1 MPLPA
6 PLMLIVA
13 VIGAAFLAGCGKS
26 PTGSSGALPPASGA
40 AVEPVDLPL
49 VAVTNRMLERTI
61 DVTGSL
67 LPIDQ
72 TPVSVKVPGRLE
84 SLVVDL
90 GSFVREGDLIAR
102 VEAPDYDLRVRQAE
116 AALGEARARVG
127 LPLEGEND
135 QVEVESLSSVK
146 EARAVLE
153 EARAN
158 RQRIDALTVQG
169 ILSTAELDTASASY
183 KVALSRY
190 EEALEGARTR
200 VAQLLQRRAEF
211 DIARKQLADTYLL
224 APFDGAVQA
233 RRANIGEYL
242 TPGSPVVVLVRVDP
256 LRLRVEVSERDA
268 ARVRIGQ
275 RVRVS
280 VEGDTKTYDGEIKRL
295 SPAIAQGSRTLVVE
309 ADVPSHGQLRPGA
322 FARAR
327 IIAVSDAPALTVPA
341 DAVIAFAGIE
351 KVFAVDQGKAVER
364 RISTGDRGD
373 GWIEVVSGLQAGEWV
388 VRRPGSLQTGR
399 PVRNTVD
406 APSPAS
412 TGVPPTGNG
421 RS

>member
-1 MPLPA
+1 MPSFA
-6 PLMLIVA
+6 PQWLVVFVL
-13 VIGAAFLAGCGKS
+13 GATLLSGCKKS
-26 PTGSSGALPPASGA
+26 PEAKSATATATAQEVMEFQLAM
-40 AVEPVDLPL
+40 
-49 VAVTNRMLERTI
+49 VTNRFLDRAI

-135 QVEVESLSSVK
+135 QVEVEALSSVK

-153 EARAN
+153 EALAN
-158 RQRIDALTVQG
+158 RKRIDTLTVQG
-169 ILSTAELDTASASY
+169 ILSTAELDTASATY

-224 APFDGAVQA
+224 APFDGAVQS

-268 ARVRIGQ
+268 MRIKAGQ
-275 RVRVS
+275 PVRVN
-280 VEGDTKTYDGEIKRL
+280 VEGDPKTYDGEVKRL

-327 IIAVSDAPALTVPA
+327 IVTVSELAAVTIPA
-341 DAVIAFAGIE
+341 DGVVTFAGIE
-351 KVFAVDQGKAVER
+351 KVFAVTNGLAQER
-364 RISTGDRGD
+364 RITTGDRGD
-373 GWIEVVSGLQAGEWV
+373 GWVEVVAGLRAGEWV
-388 VRRPGSLQTGR
+388 VRSPGNLQTGR
-399 PVRNTVD
+399 PVRSAAESGGTRV
-406 APSPAS
+406 AS
-412 TGVPPTGNG
+412 GNK
-421 RS
+421 S

>member
-1 MPLPA
+1 MPLSVPQC
-6 PLMLIVA
+6 VA
-13 VIGAAFLAGCGKS
+13 AVALGALLLSGCGKRTVVTIS
-26 PTGSSGALPPASGA
+26 ATADSVAE
-40 AVEPVDLPL
+40 VMEFPL
-49 VAVTNRMLERTI
+49 VMVTNRLLDRAIE
-61 DVTGSL
+61 VTGSL

-84 SLVVDL
+84 SIVVDL
-90 GSFVREGDLIAR
+90 GSLVREGDLIAR
-102 VEAPDYDLRVRQAE
+102 VEAPDYDLRVRQVE

-127 LPLEGEND
+127 LPLEGESD
-135 QVEVESLSSVK
+135 LVEVESLSSVK

-153 EARAN
+153 EAVAN
-158 RQRIDALTVQG
+158 RKRIDTLTIQG

-200 VAQLLQRRAEF
+200 VAQLLQRRAEY

-268 ARVRIGQ
+268 MRVRTGQ

-280 VEGDTKTYDGEIKRL
+280 VEGDSKTYEGEVKRL

-309 ADVPSHGQLRPGA
+309 ADVPSRGQLRPGA

-327 IIAVSDAPALTVPA
+327 IVTVSELPAVTVPP
-341 DAVIAFAGIE
+341 DAVVTFAGIE
-351 KVFAVDQGKAVER
+351 KVFAVTNGLAQER
-364 RISTGDRGD
+364 RITTGDRGE
-373 GWIEVVSGLQAGEWV
+373 GWIEVIGGLRAGEWV
-388 VRRPGSLQTGR
+388 VRSPGNLQTGR
-399 PVRNTVD
+399 AVR
-406 APSPAS
+406 PSAEAAGTSVAS
-412 TGVPPTGNG
+412 GGK
-421 RS
+421 S

>member
-1 MPLPA
+1 MPLSA
-6 PLMLIVA
+6 PQRFVA
-13 VIGAAFLAGCGKS
+13 AALGAWLLVGCGKAPDGKSS
-26 PTGSSGALPPASGA
+26 PTQSAVQEAL
-40 AVEPVDLPL
+40 ELPL
-49 VAVTNRMLERTI
+49 VLVTNRALDRAI
-61 DVTGSL
+61 HVTGSL
-67 LPIDQ
+67 LPLDQ

-84 SLVVDL
+84 SIVVDL

-135 QVEVESLSSVK
+135 QVEVEALSSVK

-153 EARAN
+153 EAVAN
-158 RQRIDALTVQG
+158 RKRIDTLTVQG
-169 ILSTAELDTASASY
+169 ILSTAELDTASATY

-200 VAQLLQRRAEF
+200 VAQLLQRRAEY

-233 RRANIGEYL
+233 RRANVGEYL
-242 TPGSPVVVLVRVDP
+242 TPGAPVVVLVRIDP

-268 ARVRIGQ
+268 MRVRTGQ
-275 RVRVS
+275 RVRVTL
-280 VEGDTKTYDGEIKRL
+280 EGDPKTYEGEVKRL

-322 FARAR
+322 FARAS
-327 IIAVSDAPALTVPA
+327 IVTVSESPAVTVPT
-341 DAVIAFAGIE
+341 DVVVTFAGIE
-351 KVFAVDQGKAVER
+351 KVFAVTNGLAQER
-364 RISTGDRGD
+364 RITTGDRGE
-373 GWIEVVSGLQAGEWV
+373 GWVE
-388 VRRPGSLQTGR
+388 
-399 PVRNTVD
+399 
-406 APSPAS
+406 
-412 TGVPPTGNG
+412 
-421 RS
+421 